1 MTKGKTRGDFIMFCK
16 NCGAQI
22 DDNAVVCTS
31 CGVAVNDSFNN
42 AQAGSKNKIVAGVL
56 ALLLGNLGV
65 HNFYLGYTKKGL
77 TQLLVSLLLSWTFI
91 APLAIFV
98 WVIYEAIQI
107 FTGKINDADG
117 KPLV

>member
-1 MTKGKTRGDFIMFCK
+1 MFCK

-22 DDNAVVCTS
+22 DDNAVVCTN

-42 AQAGSKNKIVAGVL
+42 AMAGSKNKIVAGVL
-56 ALLLGNLGV
+56 ALFLGNLGV

-77 TQLLVSLLLSWTFI
+77 TQLLLSLLLSWTVV
-91 APLAIFV
+91 APLIVLV

-107 FTGKINDADG
+107 FLGKINDADG

>member
-1 MTKGKTRGDFIMFCK
+1 MTNRKKERRIIMFCK

-42 AQAGSKNKIVAGVL
+42 AAAGSKNKIVAGVL

-77 TQLLVSLLLSWTFI
+77 IQLLVSLLLSWTVI
-91 APLAIFV
+91 APLAIFA